1 MFNTHLISDH
11 NEKRSTGVASR
22 ACAWFAAVGIGLSFV
37 LGQTALAQSQLYAV
51 TDLGT
56 LESSEICPCFFG
68 KGINEFGHVTGFYF
82 GADGNYHAFYWADG
96 TMIDLGTLGGDVAFP
111 LSVNGSNAIVG
122 WSRFD
127 VEVNAAHAFLY
138 SDGAMIDL
146 GTFGGANSTARDINN
161 AGLVVGNAQ
170 LPDPDPSHAFVWEDG
185 VMTDL
190 GTLGGH
196 SSSARAI
203 NDAGEI
209 VGWAWNSASQ
219 RAFLW
224 TAEVGMTDLGDLGGE
239 VSQALN
245 INILGQIVGYSH
257 TDEIEET
264 IFIPFTHAFLWQDGE
279 MYDLG
284 VLPEAGEPGP
294 YGPGLVHTSAK
305 SINAAGQIVGNSWP
319 ARDTSPRQGPFI
331 YDGGQ
336 MTNLNNLLV
345 VGSAGWEIYQANDIN
360 NFGQIAGTASFDGG
374 PQHAVRLDP
383 VTVIPADLV
392 VDGQVNA
399 ADLAVLLG
407 SWGPCDSEEDCP
419 ADLDGDQVVGASDLA
434 ILLGSWGPYPA

>member
-1 MFNTHLISDH
+1 MFNTHLILDH
-11 NEKRSTGVASR
+11 NGRCSTAVASR

-37 LGQTALAQSQLYAV
+37 LGQTALAQSRLYTV
-51 TDLGT
+51 TDMGT
-56 LESSEICPCFFG
+56 LDSCETCTSFHGHSL
-68 KGINEFGHVTGFYF
+68 NVFGHVTGFYF
-82 GADGNYHAFYWADG
+82 GADGNRRAFYWADG
-96 TMIDLGTLGGDVAFP
+96 AMIDLGTLGGDLAFP
-111 LSVNGSNAIVG
+111 HSLNGSNDIVG
-122 WSRFD
+122 RSRI
-127 VEVNAAHAFLY
+127 VEGEFGEHAFLY

-146 GTFGGANSTARDINN
+146 GTLGGVHSYALDINN

-170 LPDPDPSHAFVWEDG
+170 LPDPEHPNHAFLWEDG

-196 SSSARAI
+196 SSSAAAI

-209 VGWAWNSASQ
+209 VGWAWNGASQ

-224 TAEVGMTDLGDLGGE
+224 TAEAGMMDLGDLGGE

-257 TDEIEET
+257 TDEIEKT

-279 MYDLG
+279 MFDLG

-294 YGPGLVHTSAK
+294 YGPNLVHTSAT
-305 SINAAGQIVGNSWP
+305 SINAAGQIVGNSVP
-319 ARDTSPRQGPFI
+319 SGDDRPGPFI
-331 YDGGQ
+331 YDAGQ
-336 MTNLNNLLV
+336 MTNLNDLLV

-360 NFGQIAGTASFDGG
+360 NFGQITGTAFFDGG

>member
-37 LGQTALAQSQLYAV
+37 LGQTALGQSQLYTV
-51 TDLGT
+51 TDMGT
-56 LESSEICPCFFG
+56 LDSCKTCTFFRG
-68 KGINEFGHVTGFYF
+68 HSLNVFGHVTGFYYA
-82 GADGNYHAFYWADG
+82 ADGNRRAFYWADG
-96 TMIDLGTLGGDVAFP
+96 TMIDLGTLGGGVAFP

-170 LPDPDPSHAFVWEDG
+170 LPDPEHPNHAFLWEDG

-196 SSSARAI
+196 SSSAAAI

-245 INILGQIVGYSH
+245 INILGQIVGHSH

-294 YGPGLVHTSAK
+294 YGPNLVHTAAE
-305 SINAAGQIVGNSWP
+305 SINAVGQIVGNSVP
-319 ARDTSPRQGPFI
+319 PGDGRPGPFI
-331 YDGGQ
+331 YDEGQ
-336 MTNLNNLLV
+336 MTNLNDLIV
-345 VGSAGWEIYQANDIN
+345 VGSGGWEIYQANDIN
-360 NFGQIAGTASFDGG
+360 DFGQIAGTAFFDGG
-374 PQHAVRLDP
+374 PHHAVRLDP

-392 VDGQVNA
+392 IDGQVNA

-407 SWGPCDSEEDCP
+407 NWGPCDSEEDCP
-419 ADLDGDQVVGASDLA
+419 ADLDGDQVVGAADLA
-434 ILLGSWGPYPA
+434 ILLGAWGPYGG